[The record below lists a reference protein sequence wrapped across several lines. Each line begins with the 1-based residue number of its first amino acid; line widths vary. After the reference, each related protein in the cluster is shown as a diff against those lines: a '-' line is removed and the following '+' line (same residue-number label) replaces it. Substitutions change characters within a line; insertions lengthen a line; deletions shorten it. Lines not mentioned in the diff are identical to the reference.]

1 EYYCG
6 ECHMIDGQYGCSF

>member
-6 ECHMIDGQYGCSF
+6 ECHTIDGQYIF